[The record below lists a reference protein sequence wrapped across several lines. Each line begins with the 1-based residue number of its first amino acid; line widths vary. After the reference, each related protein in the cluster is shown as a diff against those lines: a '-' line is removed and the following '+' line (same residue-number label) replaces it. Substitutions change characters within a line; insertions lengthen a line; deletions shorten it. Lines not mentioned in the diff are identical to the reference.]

1 LISVMRRT
9 KHVIAVMV
17 VATALCAD
25 RAATAAPLAR
35 PEATPSQARK
45 IASRITRSFRQTV
58 ARVAMFRARTGEQAI
73 SFALC
78 IREAASGVRFEFS
91 PVQFRLPPPAL

>member
-1 LISVMRRT
+1 MRRT

-25 RAATAAPLAR
+25 RAATAAPQAR
-35 PEATPSQARK
+35 PEATPSLARK

-58 ARVAMFRARTGEQAI
+58 ASVSMFRARTGEKAQT
-73 SFALC
+73 FALL
-78 IREAASGVRFEFS
+78 IRQAASGVRFEFS
-91 PVQFRLPPPAL
+91 PFQFRLPPPVL